1 MKPTPLYCVKLRIYK
16 NYNAKV
22 RIRGQIGGD
31 ITVSKTRKDKLEEYE
46 LKYNGIPR
54 DNEERL
60 MWLIDR
66 CKFSPKKMDDIIEK
80 KRNMETFLQYYD
92 IKIIL
97 YEDPEGAK
105 RPRFRLVN
113 RKNFMNVAMQASNFV
128 HVYSPNAA
136 EDHKYIH
143 RLVDEELIQLNNLI
157 CTPVQVCINVFF
169 KTPSYFNQAD
179 TILAEIGLHRQI
191 QKPDWDNIGKKYTD
205 MFNDNIWLDDNLVID
220 GEVHKYYSIL
230 PRVEIYIRY
239 LNYITSIHQYN
250 QIINRKGIDPDTL
263 PIDYLDSMGIP
274 SDL

>member
-1 MKPTPLYCVKLRIYK
+1 M
-16 NYNAKV
+16 
-22 RIRGQIGGD
+22 
-31 ITVSKTRKDKLEEYE
+31 SKQKSRKEKLEEYD
-46 LKYNGIPR
+46 LKYSSIPR
-54 DNEERL
+54 DNEDRL
-60 MWLIDR
+60 AWLIDQF
-66 CKFSPKKMDDIIEK
+66 KLTPNKMDEIIEK
-80 KRNMETFLQYYD
+80 KRNMETNLQYYD
-92 IKIIL
+92 FKIVL

-136 EDHKYIH
+136 EDHKYMH
-143 RLVDEELIQLNNLI
+143 RLVDDELIQLNGLI
-157 CTPVQVCINVFF
+157 STPVQVCLNVFF

-179 TILAEIGLHRQI
+179 TILAEIGLHRHI

-205 MFNDNIWLDDNLVID
+205 MFNGNIWLDDNLVMD

-250 QIINRKGIDPDTL
+250 QITNRRDFNPGDI
-263 PIDYLDSMGIP
+263 PISYLDRMGNPI
-274 SDL
+274 